1 MPDGKF
7 EITRNSDGYAEFD
20 LRSRNY
26 NIYKQFYFNYS
37 DSNQYVR
44 FVDSS
49 LSYDGINDVKICL
62 NMERVTVP
70 YDCVSLYS
78 YTYNNNGESQKVL
91 INSSQYTSRTCGN
104 VIYYS
109 LSSKWLGQNIN
120 SGSICIEAVVSNKG
134 DEVAS
139 NSAFVNRFY
148 GTEPFKINTMSYLVN
163 CKGTLSG
170 SGVYYYKI
178 HCQQISYDK
187 NGVQQSQDIDSPY
200 SFKCDF
206 MQYNPSVNGDDKVD
220 LNVSIENGSQIKLD
234 ISKDSCEGQG
244 AIYVSGYDSDGKE
257 ILSSNTYIQIYNKPQ
272 YRAYIN
278 GMYFVAN
285 WKATVMPSVTE
296 YSKDNPTGKDVSSEY
311 DLTVEPTRKDVTDIT
326 RNKDGSVTMC
336 NKSDKRNEQNDI
348 EFIWTPKVSD
358 GRETLKQTYSMNA
371 YSYDEADQTIQA
383 QQSVTLIDNNTLGL
397 NIYWTA
403 KDSLYGAVKYSV
415 EGEPY
420 NTWYQTL
427 ESSNVS
433 DDDGLNHYKT
443 TLKLGAAQL
452 AKNIKIQLVMRPGY
466 GDDVIK
472 EFTTSVA
479 SYTKK
484 ILDSTDAS
492 YAKYKPLLKSMLNY
506 GAAAQSYFGYDTK
519 TPANSCLADKDK
531 TIGDIPKKD
540 IDRFNINKKFHIKG
554 LTYYG
559 TSLVL
564 GDKVTMRHYFKLEE
578 GRDISNYYANITMKL
593 EFPNNVYS
601 SSKCKFQKKGDL
613 YYIDT
618 TDSFKSIF
626 ERPTI
631 EISDGNNS
639 EYFMYS
645 PMNYV
650 AKAYIK
656 GNMKPELKKLINS
669 MYWMETEKNK
679 LA

>member
-49 LSYDGINDVKICL
+49 LSYDGINDVKLCL

-78 YTYNNNGESQKVL
+78 YTYNNGESQKVL

-311 DLTVEPTRKDVTDIT
+311 NLTVEPTRKDVTDIT

-358 GRETLKQTYSMNA
+358 GRETLKQTYSMNEF
-371 YSYDEADQTIQA
+371 SYDEADQTIQA

-420 NTWYQTL
+420 NTWYQNL

-452 AKNIKIQLVMRPGY
+452 AKNIKVQFVMRPGY

-484 ILDSTDAS
+484 LLDSTDAS

-578 GRDISNYYANITMKL
+578 GRDISNYSAYMIVRSD
-593 EFPNNVYS
+593 ESSYYS
-601 SSKCKFQKKGDL
+601 NKCKFQKKGDL
-613 YYIDT
+613 YYIET

-626 ERPTI
+626 ERSTI
-631 EISDGNNS
+631 EISDGNNL

-650 AKAYIK
+650 AKAYVK